1 MISDL
6 NKMFDS
12 PERHQEEAN
21 DDNNARQDGVAE
33 EQFLMKLSG
42 VRSECSSPRLKMA
55 RKSSI
60 AEEFIDVITGV

>member
-12 PERHQEEAN
+12 PERHQEATN
-21 DDNNARQDGVAE
+21 DNTESQDGVAE
-33 EQFLMKLSG
+33 EQFLVKLSG

-60 AEEFIDVITGV
+60 AEGFIDVITGV